1 MKRRNFLQAIGLA
14 SLALMSTACEQAPWL
29 VGQANM
35 PTTKIINWNNSSQEK
50 LAMHL
55 LKRLTYGANSQDLEI
70 ALDKGIKIFIDE
82 QLSPE
87 TIIDKR
93 ADWLIRRIDT
103 INLKAPDIFALTAK
117 QAISDLRQATILRAV
132 YSNRQL
138 QEVMVEFWSDHFNIY
153 SEKADCA
160 WLKVIDDREI
170 IRKHALGKFSDLLK
184 ASATSPAMLSYL
196 DGSNNTINKINENY
210 ARELLELHTLG
221 VNSGYSQTDV
231 IEAAKAL
238 TGWKNKKTFWRGK
251 VELETSQHDFSAKTI
266 LEKTFNANSS
276 SDLEELID
284 LVSHHPSTA
293 CFISK
298 KLCQRFVGEKFSQEL
313 VLEVAKRFQE
323 SNGDIKETL
332 RVLFNSQEF
341 LNAPP
346 KFKRP
351 FTYAISVLRAI
362 NADCDGSQILQDHLE
377 NMGQLPFNWPT
388 PDGYPDKEQH
398 WQSYL
403 LPRWNFAI
411 AAANNQIK
419 GTTVDLDSFAVNP
432 AALATNLV
440 QRQLTDMEMS
450 ALHQANNVND
460 MVGLLLCLPE
470 FQYQ

>member
-14 SLALMSTACEQAPWL
+14 SLGFMSTACEQAPWL
-29 VGQANM
+29 IGQANL
-35 PTTKIINWNNSSQEK
+35 PATKIVDWNNGSQEK

-55 LKRLTYGANSQDLEI
+55 LKRLTYGATSQDLEI
-70 ALDKGIKIFIDE
+70 IVEKGVSRFIDE
-82 QLSPE
+82 QLNPE
-87 TIIDKR
+87 TIVDKR
-93 ADWLIRRIDT
+93 ADWLVRRIDT

-138 QEVMVEFWSDHFNIY
+138 QEIMVEFWSDHFNIY

-160 WLKVIDDREI
+160 WLKVIDDREV

-196 DGSNNTINKINENY
+196 DGSSNTVNKINENY

-221 VNSGYSQTDV
+221 VNGGYSQIDV

-266 LEKTFNANSS
+266 LGKTFKANST
-276 SDLEELID
+276 SDLEDLID
-284 LVSHHPSTA
+284 LVSRHPSTA
-293 CFISK
+293 QFISK
-298 KLCQRFVGEKFSQEL
+298 KLCQRFVSEIASQKL

-323 SNGDIKETL
+323 SDGDIKETL

-362 NADCDGSQILQDHLE
+362 NANTDGGLDLQNHLE

-398 WQSYL
+398 WQVQL

-419 GTTVDLDSFAVNP
+419 GTEVSLDSFANNP
-432 AALATNLV
+432 AVLATNLV
-440 QRQLTDMEMS
+440 QRQLTEMEMS
-450 ALHQANNVND
+450 ALHQANNVSD
-460 MVGLLLCLPE
+460 MVGLLLCLPA

>member
-14 SLALMSTACEQAPWL
+14 SLGFTACQQAPWL
-29 VGQANM
+29 IGQANM
-35 PTTKIINWNNSSQEK
+35 PATKIINWNNGSQEK
-50 LAMHL
+50 LAIHL
-55 LKRLTYGANSQDLEI
+55 LKRLTYGPTSQDIEI
-70 ALDKGIKIFIDE
+70 VVEKGIKSFIDE
-82 QLSPE
+82 QLNPE
-87 TIIDKR
+87 TIVDKR
-93 ADWLIRRIDT
+93 TDWLVRRIDT

-117 QAISDLRQATILRAV
+117 QAISDLREATILRAV
-132 YSNRQL
+132 YSKRQL

-160 WLKVIDDREI
+160 WLKVIDDREV

-196 DGSNNTINKINENY
+196 DGSSNIVNKINENY

-221 VNSGYSQTDV
+221 VNGGYSQTDV

-238 TGWKNKKTFWRGK
+238 TGWKNQKTFWRGK
-251 VELETSQHDFSAKTI
+251 VELETSQHDFSTKTI
-266 LEKTFNANSS
+266 LGKIFLANSTS
-276 SDLEELID
+276 ALEDLIE

-293 CFISK
+293 QFISK
-298 KLCQRFVGEKFSQEL
+298 KLCQRFVSETVSQEL

-323 SNGDIKETL
+323 SDGDIKETL

-351 FTYAISVLRAI
+351 FTYAISLLRAI
-362 NADCDGSQILQDHLE
+362 NADTDGGLELQDHLE

-398 WQSYL
+398 WQPQL

-419 GTTVDLDSFAVNP
+419 GTTVDLSSFADNP

-450 ALHQANNVND
+450 ALHQANSVND
-460 MVGLLLCLPE
+460 MVGLLLCLPA